1 MELERISHFK
11 LKELNINRAF
21 LPIGTIE
28 AHGPAP
34 LGTDNYIPY
43 ILSRELA
50 KEFNAIVLPTVSYGI
65 NKSLD
70 YYLGSMGISERT
82 FKSLVFDI
90 LKSCYKNKFFE
101 IFIFNGHSGN
111 STMIKEASYKAHL
124 KYGLKICIV
133 EWWEIAKDI
142 DFFKEFK
149 GHAGI
154 DEVAMVI
161 YAVPEAI
168 SKIKGSYKSY
178 VIKSG
183 ISNYPNPRSIL
194 IDRENIE
201 YALDIEK
208 SKEFFLLVKERI
220 KSYILEVIEGWKEI

>member
-1 MELERISHFK
+1 MELERISYFK

-43 ILSRELA
+43 ILSKELS

-70 YYLGSMGISERT
+70 YYLGSMGISEKT
-82 FKSLVFDI
+82 FKSLVLDI
-90 LKSCYKNKFFE
+90 LKSCYKNKFSE

-111 STMIKEASYKAHL
+111 SAIIKEVSYKAHV
-124 KYGLKICIV
+124 KYNLKICII

-142 DFFKEFK
+142 DFFKEYR

-154 DEVAMVI
+154 DEVSMVI
-161 YAVPEAI
+161 YAIPDVI
-168 SKIKGSYKSY
+168 SEIRKNFKSY
-178 VIKSG
+178 TIKMG
-183 ISNYPNPRSIL
+183 ITNYPNPRSIL
-194 IDRENIE
+194 VDRENIE
-201 YALDIEK
+201 YALDLEK
-208 SKEFFLLVKERI
+208 SREFFLLVKERI
-220 KSYILEVIEGWKEI
+220 RNYILEVIEGWREI